1 MGATNVKKL
10 SQNSDYD
17 IEEDA
22 EDYVIRPPRSAIRY
36 TRPPQRDTLD
46 DVDIPKGPSIQR
58 RRSAASPNTG
68 NGMVSHAIAPSWP
81 WRPAWLR
88 NKRNALVAIIVGML
102 LMSLLTRRI
111 LSFSTSIDTS

>member
-22 EDYVIRPPRSAIRY
+22 EDYVTRPPRSAIRY

-58 RRSAASPNTG
+58 RALLSARTQAMGWYHMP
-68 NGMVSHAIAPSWP
+68 
-81 WRPAWLR
+81 
-88 NKRNALVAIIVGML
+88 L
-102 LMSLLTRRI
+102 LLPGARHG
-111 LSFSTSIDTS
+111 FVTSVTP

>member
-22 EDYVIRPPRSAIRY
+22 EDYVTRPPRSAIRY

-46 DVDIPKGPSIQR
+46 DVDIPKGPSIQK

-68 NGMVSHAIAPSWP
+68 NGMISRAITPSC
-81 WRPAWLR
+81 RPPWLR
-88 NKRNALVAIIVGML
+88 NKRNALPPFILEML
-102 LMSLLTRRI
+102 LMSLLVHA
-111 LSFSTSIDTS
+111 LSPLLHCLHIP